1 LNKFIYIAETKHE
14 LSTKQMGIMKN
25 RLSLFHG
32 NRRKDHNTFTIW
44 HYGTYIPT
52 SLCHR
57 FSGRRGR
64 DRVVFGF
71 IITYA
76 ISAYHHWC
84 CEFGSRSVCQWLAT
98 GRWFCSGP
106 PIFSTNKIDRND
118 IAEQLL
124 KVALST
130 IKQTN
135 KRTTFLHIANT
146 NRLYKFINLLIY
158 R

>member
-1 LNKFIYIAETKHE
+1 MYYFNTC
-14 LSTKQMGIMKN
+14 
-25 RLSLFHG
+25 LSLEKG
-32 NRRKDHNTFTIW
+32 ERYDLTSYIIKKDPSIFTIW
-44 HYGTYIPT
+44 HHGTYIPT
-52 SLCHR
+52 VFR
-57 FSGRRGR
+57 AVA

-98 GRWFCSGP
+98 GRWLFPGP
-106 PIFSTNKIDRND
+106 PVFSTNKIDRND

-135 KRTTFLHIANT
+135 KRTSFLHITNT
-146 NRLYKFINLLIY
+146 NRLYSFINLLIY